1 MSDPSWTERPMDDP
15 IAMIVG
21 ECASEVA
28 ARIVAMGAALRA
40 RDDCDDDDVLSAHCQ
55 AAATALAL
63 AVSIAQIQA
72 RFRGRAPGDVGPP
85 IVADVQARA
94 IRLLAE
100 VYDFIEKHPPHE
112 RPQ

>member
-1 MSDPSWTERPMDDP
+1 MDDP
-15 IAMIVG
+15 IAKITG

-28 ARIVAMGAALRA
+28 ARIVAMGITLRD
-40 RDDCDDDDVLSAHCQ
+40 RDDCDDDDMLSANCQ
-55 AAATALAL
+55 VAATALAL
-63 AVSIAQIQA
+63 AVSTAQIQA

-94 IRLLAE
+94 IHLLAE
-100 VYDFIEKHPPHE
+100 VYDFVEKHPQHD